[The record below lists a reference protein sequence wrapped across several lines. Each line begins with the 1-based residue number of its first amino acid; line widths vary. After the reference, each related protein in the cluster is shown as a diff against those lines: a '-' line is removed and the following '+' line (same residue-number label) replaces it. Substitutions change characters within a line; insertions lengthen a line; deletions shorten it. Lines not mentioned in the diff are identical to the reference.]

1 MCLLLDRTKKNP
13 CNNCIE
19 FKEMIIKQNQI
30 ITDINGEHKQQW
42 LTKNKIIVEMLAEQK
57 IQLQGL
63 HNVRKNI
70 NNLITVYPIKT
81 EEDLQKMETQIN
93 EANEDKYIHLTSAAI
108 NSYSTNAEKEIMTAL
123 QVVKKR
129 HFRSVCAKKKVSAK
143 TDVVLET
150 NEL

>member
-1 MCLLLDRTKKNP
+1 MVD
-13 CNNCIE
+13 
-19 FKEMIIKQNQI
+19 Q
-30 ITDINGEHKQQW
+30 
-42 LTKNKIIVEMLAEQK
+42 NKIIVEMLAEQK

-93 EANEDKYIHLTSAAI
+93 EANEDKYISAIKYLVDGNVVKNLERVLSRELCVLYNIDGICGKKGLRHYKNVYKTIISEI
-108 NSYSTNAEKEIMTAL
+108 NSYSTNAEKEIRTAL

-129 HFRSVCAKKKVSAK
+129 HFRSVCAKKRYLLKPMWF
-143 TDVVLET
+143 
-150 NEL
+150 